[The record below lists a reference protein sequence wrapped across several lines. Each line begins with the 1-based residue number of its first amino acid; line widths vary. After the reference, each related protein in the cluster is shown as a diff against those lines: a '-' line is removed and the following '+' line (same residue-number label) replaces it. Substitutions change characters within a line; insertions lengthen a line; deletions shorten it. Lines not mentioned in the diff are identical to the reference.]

1 MFAGQDVVTSID
13 KWTVDTSTVTTMY
26 NMFEYCSKLTA
37 LDVSN
42 FDTSKV
48 TNMDYMFDYCSNLTA
63 LDVSKWDLSNVTR
76 MNKIFDH
83 CQNLKILTAAPN
95 EKLAAA
101 LPGSGWTYSDGAYR
115 RP

>member
-1 MFAGQDVVTSID
+1 MGYMFNNGINL
-13 KWTVDTSTVTTMY
+13 TTI
-26 NMFEYCSKLTA
+26 
-37 LDVSN
+37 DVSN

-48 TNMDYMFDYCSNLTA
+48 TNMDYMFFDCYNLTA

-76 MNKIFDH
+76 MNKIFDG

>member
-1 MFAGQDVVTSID
+1 MGSMFF
-13 KWTVDTSTVTTMY
+13 
-26 NMFEYCSKLTA
+26 NCNKLTA

-48 TNMDYMFDYCSNLTA
+48 TNMDYMFCDCYNLTA

-76 MNKIFDH
+76 MNKIFDG
-83 CQNLKILTAAPN
+83 CQNLKILTAAEN
-95 EKLAAA
+95 DKLAAA